1 MKIQVFWEEFL
12 GALCFEFLVLCFSF
26 RFDWRSHVNLE
37 VILMGA
43 VVGAFATAAKWQ
55 GGLATLF
62 PCQDIATTNAALNG
76 CGNAMAWR
84 QGFSTL
90 QRLSTKLGH

>member
-1 MKIQVFWEEFL
+1 
-12 GALCFEFLVLCFSF
+12 
-26 RFDWRSHVNLE
+26 
-37 VILMGA
+37 MGA

-62 PCQDIATTNAALNG
+62 PGQDIATANAALNG

-90 QRLSTKLGH
+90 QHLSTKLGH